1 RPDLLIVARGGG
13 SIEDLWAFNEEVVA
27 RAAAESEIPLIS
39 AVGHETDTTLID
51 FVSDRR
57 APTPTAAAEIAVPV
71 RAELIANVQ
80 DLDRRLGLGLQR
92 GLSER
97 RRDLDGLARGLRGPR
112 ELLALARQR
121 LDEGAER
128 LHRALATFGA
138 EKRNGLIAVT
148 ARLRPGLVA
157 DRIQNGAR
165 GLQEFDGRLRRVV
178 ENRVKESGLRLAS
191 QAKLLE
197 SLSFER
203 VLDRGYAMIR
213 QADGPVVMAA
223 AGTGPGDALA
233 ITFRDGAVAVTVDG
247 DGPTPRP
254 SAKTKP
260 KSAAKTKPGN
270 QGSLF

>member
-1 RPDLLIVARGGG
+1 
-13 SIEDLWAFNEEVVA
+13 
-27 RAAAESEIPLIS
+27 
-39 AVGHETDTTLID
+39 
-51 FVSDRR
+51 
-57 APTPTAAAEIAVPV
+57 
-71 RAELIANVQ
+71 
-80 DLDRRLGLGLQR
+80 
-92 GLSER
+92 
-97 RRDLDGLARGLRGPR
+97 
-112 ELLALARQR
+112 
-121 LDEGAER
+121 
-128 LHRALATFGA
+128 
-138 EKRNGLIAVT
+138 
-148 ARLRPGLVA
+148 
-157 DRIQNGAR
+157 
-165 GLQEFDGRLRRVV
+165 VV